1 MNVGGE
7 RTLVGRR
14 WEARAS
20 DGQRARE
27 DDERRGGSRES
38 GNQVIRESGNRVIN
52 YQITRLPD
60 PPMFTGFG
68 DPGRASLFRR
78 TVAAR

>member
-38 GNQVIRESGNRVIN
+38 GNQVIG
-52 YQITRLPD
+52 
-60 PPMFTGFG
+60 
-68 DPGRASLFRR
+68 
-78 TVAAR
+78 